1 MKTLKVNIQGTS
13 PLLMH
18 AYKGNDNPELR
29 HATPQEQAEF
39 GVYRSATGELIFPTE
54 NFHRAFISG
63 ANYVKKGLGRKI
75 SGAAI
80 IQEPE
85 MLLDS
90 QEYIVD
96 SRGVVVMKN
105 RIVRHRA
112 RLNSWGGA
120 FTIEYDPSLIT
131 EKELRSVVEKTG
143 QLVGVGDFRPEKKG
157 PFGRFT
163 AEF

>member
-1 MKTLKVNIQGTS
+1 MKTLKVKLTGTS

-18 AYKGNDNPELR
+18 AYKGNDNPELKNQSPR
-29 HATPQEQAEF
+29 DQAEF
-39 GVYRSATGELIFPTE
+39 GTYRSATGELILPTE
-54 NFHRAFISG
+54 NIHRAMIAG

-85 MLLDS
+85 MPVGAKDFS
-90 QEYIVD
+90 VD

-112 RLNSWGGA
+112 RIEKWGGT
-120 FTIEYDPSLIT
+120 FNVEYDGTLIT
-131 EKELRSVVEKTG
+131 EKELKAVVEKTG
-143 QLVGVGDFRPEKKG
+143 QLIGIGDFRPEKKG

-163 AEF
+163 VAF